1 LFFAM
6 ALSYGTKDFIEGG
19 VITAVIALNVLIGF
33 WQEYNALVSPAIRQ
47 PVKSSAEADNSQ

>member
-1 LFFAM
+1 M

-33 WQEYNALVSPAIRQ
+33 WQEYNALVPPAIRQ
-47 PVKSSAEADNSQ
+47 PVKKSSAEADNSQ